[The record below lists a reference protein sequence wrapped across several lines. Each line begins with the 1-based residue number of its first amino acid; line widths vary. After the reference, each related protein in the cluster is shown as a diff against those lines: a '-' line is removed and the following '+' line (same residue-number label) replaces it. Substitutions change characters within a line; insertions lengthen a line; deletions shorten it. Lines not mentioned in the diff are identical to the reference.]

1 MYGVSR
7 PSTIMKEVRDGS
19 WERVRVATPEQEQ
32 KLKKIEEREGKSVIA
47 ILVRKVNVR
56 LSKLRVVQGSLVR
69 VRVLTFVAIEERVV
83 IFEYNG
89 VLLNTRFPVKAHDET
104 LI

>member
-32 KLKKIEEREGKSVIA
+32 KLKKIEEREGKSIDERDTRDRPVIA

-56 LSKLRVVQGSLVR
+56 LSKLRVVQGSS
-69 VRVLTFVAIEERVV
+69 I
-83 IFEYNG
+83 
-89 VLLNTRFPVKAHDET
+89 
-104 LI
+104 